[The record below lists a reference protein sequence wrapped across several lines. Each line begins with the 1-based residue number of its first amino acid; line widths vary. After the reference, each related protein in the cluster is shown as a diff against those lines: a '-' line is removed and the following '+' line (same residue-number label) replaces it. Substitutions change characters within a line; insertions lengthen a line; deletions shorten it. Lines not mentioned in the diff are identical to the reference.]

1 MTTPSPWFGARLV
14 NKPKISRAVHANAGL
29 RALYRRRILA
39 LINEMNASIDH
50 WVPATYRNAPPI
62 VASDTNPVAEMQR
75 QLRELAKRWFKRFD
89 AAAPKIAEA
98 YLKGSFKATDSAMR
112 MALRDAGWAV
122 KFEMTPGVEQ
132 IYKAS
137 LAENIGL
144 IKSIPREYLQQVE
157 GIAMRSYTRG
167 RDLQS
172 MVTELKAL
180 YPKAENRAV
189 LIARDQSNK
198 ANSVITAARQD
209 ELGIV
214 EAIWLHSH
222 AGKIPRPTHVE
233 MDGKRYKVKE
243 GMYDSAVKRFV
254 YPGELI
260 NCRCA
265 SRSVL
270 PF

>member
-1 MTTPSPWFGARLV
+1 MDRNRL
-14 NKPKISRAVHANAGL
+14 KIARAVHANAGI
-29 RALYRRRILA
+29 RSIYRKRLLA
-39 LINEMNASIDH
+39 LIDEMNASVDH
-50 WVPATYRNAPPI
+50 WIPSTYRNAPPVI
-62 VASDTNPVAEMQR
+62 ASDANPVSEMGR
-75 QLRELAKRWFKRFD
+75 QLRELSKRWFKRFD

-98 YLKGSFKATDSAMR
+98 YLKSSFKATDSAMR

-122 KFEMTPGVEQ
+122 KFEMSPAVTQ

-144 IKSIPREYLQQVE
+144 IRSIPREYLQQVE

-172 MVTELKAL
+172 MVAELKTL

-189 LIARDQSNK
+189 LISRDQSNK
-198 ANSVITAARQD
+198 ANAVVTAARQD

-214 EAIWLHSH
+214 EAVWLHSH
-222 AGKIPRPTHVE
+222 AGKTPRPTHE
-233 MDGKRYKVKE
+233 AMDGKRYKIKD
-243 GMYDSAVKRFV
+243 GMYDSAVQRFI

-260 NCRCA
+260 CCRCT

>member
-1 MTTPSPWFGARLV
+1 MNPPYKRKV
-14 NKPKISRAVHANAGL
+14 VRAVHANAGV
-29 RALYRRRILA
+29 RALYRKRLLA
-39 LINEMNASIDH
+39 LIDEMNASVDH
-50 WVPATYRNAPPI
+50 WIPATYRNAPPI
-62 VASDTNPVAEMQR
+62 VASDANPVSEMVR
-75 QLRELAKRWFKRFD
+75 QLRELSKRWFKRFD

-112 MALRDAGWAV
+112 MALGDAGWAV
-122 KFEMTPGVEQ
+122 KFEMSPAVTQV
-132 IYKAS
+132 YKAS

-144 IKSIPREYLQQVE
+144 IRSIPREYLQQVE

-172 MVTELKAL
+172 MVAELKTL

-189 LIARDQSNK
+189 LISRDQSNK
-198 ANSVITAARQD
+198 ANSVVTAARQD

-214 EAIWLHSH
+214 DALWLHSH
-222 AGKIPRPTHVE
+222 AGKVPRPTHVA
-233 MDGKRYKVKE
+233 MNNKPYKVKE
-243 GMYDSAVKRFV
+243 GMWDSAVRKFV

-260 NCRCA
+260 NCRCT
-265 SRSVL
+265 SRSIL

>member
-1 MTTPSPWFGARLV
+1 M
-14 NKPKISRAVHANAGL
+14 
-29 RALYRRRILA
+29 LA
-39 LINEMNASIDH
+39 LIDEMTASIDH
-50 WVPATYRNAPPI
+50 WIPSTYRNAPSVI
-62 VASDTNPVAEMQR
+62 TSDANPVSEMQR
-75 QLRELAKRWFKRFD
+75 QLRGLAKRWFKRFD
-89 AAAPKIAEA
+89 EAAPKIAEA

-122 KFEMTPGVEQ
+122 RFEMTPGVEQ
-132 IYKAS
+132 AYKAS

-172 MVTELKAL
+172 MVGELKTL
-180 YPKAENRAV
+180 YPKAANRAV

-198 ANSVITAARQD
+198 ANSVVTAARQD

-222 AGKIPRPTHVE
+222 AGKTPRPTHVE

-243 GMYDSAVKRFV
+243 GMYDPAVKKFI

-260 NCRCA
+260 SCRCTG
-265 SRSVL
+265 RSVL